1 MNDENR
7 ANSSRGLSGR
17 TSPPVIAWLTVL
29 FAVLSGLYLLTGG
42 IWLVTIGGT
51 PYYIVAGIV
60 LLAVAWLIHRG
71 NGLALSLYALLLIGT
86 LIWAVFEAGFDFWA
100 LAPRTDILV
109 LFGIWLLLPFVFRLF
124 DVSAR
129 RGGAVALVV
138 CLVLTGVA
146 LAYAAFNDPQEINGK
161 VAESAAAAP
170 AQPDPRPGDWTAY
183 GRTQAGTRYSPLT
196 QINQQNAKD
205 LQVAWTFQTGD
216 KKGPNDPG
224 EITDEVTPLKVGD
237 MLYLC
242 SPHQILFALD
252 AAT

>member
-1 MNDENR
+1 MNNESK
-7 ANSSRGLSGR
+7 ANISKGPSRD
-17 TSPPVIAWLTVL
+17 TSPPVIAWLTIL
-29 FAVLSGLYLLTGG
+29 FALLAGLYLLTGG
-42 IWLVTIGGT
+42 IWLVMMGGS

-60 LLAVAWLIHRG
+60 LLAVAWLIYRG

-129 RGGAVALVV
+129 RGGAVALLV

-161 VAESAAAAP
+161 VVDNAAVSPATGRHTAARKRAP
-170 AQPDPRPGDWTAY
+170 AIRRSRRST
-183 GRTQAGTRYSPLT
+183 RTTRRTCRSRGPSRRATRKAPTIPVKSLT
-196 QINQQNAKD
+196 K
-205 LQVAWTFQTGD
+205 
-216 KKGPNDPG
+216 
-224 EITDEVTPLKVGD
+224 
-237 MLYLC
+237 
-242 SPHQILFALD
+242 
-252 AAT
+252 